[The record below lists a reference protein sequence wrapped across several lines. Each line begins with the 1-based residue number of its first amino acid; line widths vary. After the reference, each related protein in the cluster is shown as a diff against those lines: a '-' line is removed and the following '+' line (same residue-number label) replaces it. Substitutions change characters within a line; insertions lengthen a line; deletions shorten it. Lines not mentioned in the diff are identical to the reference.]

1 MPDLPAQQ
9 DDVLMEHPSMMA
21 RPDTVDKR
29 TEVTPEDRLL
39 GGGAR
44 DRNANLVL
52 VTRALVAAA
61 ANPGVTLTVPEL
73 AKASNM
79 SEATVA
85 RILGSREARDL
96 LLGACTE
103 QVQLVVPKAIRA
115 LSGVLEDPEAGAVSK
130 IQAAKV
136 VFEGYKMLA
145 EGAQKS
151 VAAQSAEASM
161 GFLQNLA
168 KFAARRRVT
177 VESVEPT

>member
-1 MPDLPAQQ
+1 MSDSAAE
-9 DDVLMEHPSMMA
+9 DDEVGVEHHTMMA

-29 TEVTPEDRLL
+29 TEITREDALL
-39 GGGAR
+39 AGGAR

-61 ANPGVTLTVPEL
+61 SNPGVTLTVPDL
-73 AKASNM
+73 ARAANL
-79 SEATVA
+79 SEATVT
-85 RILGSREARDL
+85 RILGSREAREL

-115 LSGVLEDPEAGAVSK
+115 LAQVLDSEQAGPVAR

-136 VFEGYKMLA
+136 AFEGYKMLA
-145 EGAQKS
+145 ESAKKS
-151 VAAQSAEASM
+151 VEAHAAEASM

-168 KFAARRRVT
+168 KFAQRRRVT
-177 VESVEPT
+177 VEQEVS